1 LGYDPLTRRKL
12 GGAPL
17 EVTQLGLG
25 CGPLGGFRR
34 AIPEDEAL
42 GVVQAAYDAGARL
55 FDTSPLYG
63 YGRSELR
70 VGQVLR
76 QLPRDSFVV
85 STKVGRWLSPRRPD
99 QSYEGLRAG
108 GLDFVPTYDLSH
120 DGVMRAIEQ
129 SHCRLGLATI
139 DILLIHDVDAY
150 THGRE
155 AFETHYREAIE
166 GAYPALDQLR
176 RAGVIKA
183 VGIGVNEVEPC
194 LRFAHEVDLDCILL
208 AGRYTLLEQG
218 ALDQLL
224 PLCLARKTGIVIGG
238 PFNSGILA
246 QGAVDGATYN
256 SRPAPPAVIER
267 VQAIDAVCRRHGV
280 PLTAAALQFP
290 LAHPAVSSIIPGAL
304 SRAETSDNA
313 TAFGIAIPADLWA
326 ELKHEG
332 LLHPA
337 APVPGPRD
345 AGAR

>member
-1 LGYDPLTRRKL
+1 MGYDPGTRRKL
-12 GGAPL
+12 GSAPL
-17 EVTQLGLG
+17 EVTCLGLG

-34 AIPEDEAL
+34 AVPEDEAL
-42 GVVQAAYDAGARL
+42 GIVSVAYETGARL

-70 VGQVLR
+70 LGQVLR
-76 QLPRDSFVV
+76 QLPRASFVV
-85 STKVGRWLSPRRPD
+85 STKVGRWLTPRRPG
-99 QSYEGLRAG
+99 QAYPGLRPG
-108 GLDFVPTYDLSH
+108 GLDFVPTYDLSY

-155 AFETHYREAIE
+155 GFETHYRAAIE
-166 GAYPALDQLR
+166 GAWPALDELR

-183 VGIGVNEVEPC
+183 LGIGVNEVEPC
-194 LRFAHEVDLDCILL
+194 LRFARDADLDCILL

-224 PLCLARKTGIVIGG
+224 PLCVDEKIGVVVGG

-246 QGAVDGATYN
+246 QGGIAGATYN
-256 SRPAPPAVIER
+256 SRPAPAAVLER
-267 VQAIDAVCRRHGV
+267 VRGIDAVCRRHGV
-280 PLTAAALQFP
+280 ALAAAALQFP
-290 LAHPAVSSIIPGAL
+290 LAHPAISAIIPGAL
-304 SRAETSDNA
+304 SRAEALANA
-313 TAFGIAIPADLWA
+313 GALRVEIPAALWA

-337 APVPGPRD
+337 APVPG
-345 AGAR
+345 GA